1 MTKKQNLVSIWNNA
15 LQEIKLQVGQ
25 AVFQTIFAP
34 TKVKKIN
41 SKSKVVVL
49 ATPSSYIA
57 DLLSRRYSQLT
68 KEVLQNQLNFKIK
81 GIEYEIRKEKKKAT
95 PSSGPLFTS
104 SSPSSLSTAPQSI
117 TAKQQYNPKTG
128 LHPKFTF
135 ESFVVGNAN
144 NVAYAAAQ
152 GVIKNPGLAY
162 NPFFIWGGVGVGKTH
177 LLQAIGHE
185 ISKNHPGKKILYTT
199 TEDFTN
205 ELVSSLRGKNMA
217 QFKQKFRQPDV
228 FLVDDI
234 QFIAGK
240 EYIQEEFF
248 HTFNS
253 LYIAEKQ
260 IILTSDRKPEEI
272 HPVEERLISRFMG
285 GLTIDIQAP
294 DFEMR
299 VAIIK
304 QKARSKK
311 IILSEEVITFIAE
324 TIVSN
329 TREIEG
335 TLSQLIARSQSNDQE
350 INLSMVKEFFGIR
363 SLQKEKKVSYRKIL
377 SVVGKTFKVKTS
389 DLCGKSRKKELALA
403 RHIAAYLLRKEL
415 ELPLQKIGE
424 ILGGRDHTTIMYA
437 ESKIDRAFSTNQ
449 QIRHQIINIQKTIYQ

>member
-1 MTKKQNLVSIWNNA
+1 MAKINLTSIWNNA
-15 LQEIKLQVGQ
+15 LEEIKLQVGQ
-25 AVFQTIFAP
+25 AVFQTIFTP
-34 TKVKKIN
+34 TKIKKIDF
-41 SKSKVVVL
+41 KKRIIIL
-49 ATPSSYIA
+49 TTPSSYIA
-57 DLLSRRYSQLT
+57 DLLSRRYQGLT
-68 KEVLQNQLNFKIK
+68 QEAIGNQLSFKINSLDF
-81 GIEYEIRKEKKKAT
+81 EIKKERRKSA
-95 PSSGPLFTS
+95 PPGPLFTPS
-104 SSPSSLSTAPQSI
+104 SSLGAPPQKAVTS
-117 TAKQQYNPKTG
+117 QQYNPKTG

-135 ESFVVGNAN
+135 ETFVVGNAN

-185 ISKNHPGKKILYTT
+185 ISKNHPGKKILYATS
-199 TEDFTN
+199 EDFTN
-205 ELVSSLRGKNMA
+205 ELVSALREKNMA

-240 EYIQEEFF
+240 EYVQEEFF

-285 GLTIDIQAP
+285 GLTIDVQAP
-294 DFEMR
+294 EFEMR
-299 VAIIK
+299 VAILK
-304 QKARSKK
+304 QKARNKK
-311 IILSEEVITFIAE
+311 ITLSEEVTTFIAE

-329 TREIEG
+329 TRELEG
-335 TLSQLIARSQSNDQE
+335 TLSQLIARAQSNDQE
-350 INLSMVKEFFGIR
+350 IDLVLVKEFFGIR
-363 SLQKEKKVSYRKIL
+363 SQKSAKKISYRKIL
-377 SVVGKTFKVKTS
+377 SVVSRTFKVKTS
-389 DLCGKSRKKELALA
+389 DICGKSRKKELTLA

-424 ILGGRDHTTIMYA
+424 ILGGRDHTTIMHA
-437 ESKIDRAFSTNQ
+437 QDKVERIFSTNQ

>member
-1 MTKKQNLVSIWNNA
+1 MTSKLNLTSIWNNA

-25 AVFQTIFAP
+25 AVFQTIFTP
-34 TKVKKIN
+34 TKIKKIN
-41 SKSKVVVL
+41 PRAKKIIL
-49 ATPSSYIA
+49 ATTSSYIA
-57 DLLSRRYSQLT
+57 DLLARRYYQLT
-68 KEVLQNQLNFKIK
+68 QEALENQLSFKINK
-81 GIEYEIRKEKKKAT
+81 INFEIKKEKKKSVPA
-95 PSSGPLFTS
+95 GPLFASSS
-104 SSPSSLSTAPQSI
+104 SSPSSTTPQSI
-117 TAKQQYNPKTG
+117 SAKRQYNPKTG

-135 ESFVVGNAN
+135 ETFVVGNAN

-185 ISKNHPGKKILYTT
+185 ISKNHPGKKILYATS
-199 TEDFTN
+199 EDFTN
-205 ELVSSLRGKNMA
+205 ELVSSLRERNTA

-228 FLVDDI
+228 FLIDDI

-240 EYIQEEFF
+240 EYVQEEFF

-260 IILTSDRKPEEI
+260 IVLTSDRKPEEI

-285 GLTIDIQAP
+285 GLTIDIQPP

-299 VAIIK
+299 VAILK

-311 IILSEEVITFIAE
+311 VTLSEEVISFIAE

-329 TREIEG
+329 TRELEG
-335 TLSQLIARSQSNDQE
+335 ALSQLVARSQSNNQE
-350 INLSMVKEFFGIR
+350 INLLLVKEFFGIR
-363 SLQKEKKVSYRKIL
+363 SLQKEKKVSSRRIL
-377 SVVGKTFKVKTS
+377 SVVGKTFKLKTS

-415 ELPLQKIGE
+415 GLPLQKIGE
-424 ILGGRDHTTIMYA
+424 ILGGRDHTTIMHA